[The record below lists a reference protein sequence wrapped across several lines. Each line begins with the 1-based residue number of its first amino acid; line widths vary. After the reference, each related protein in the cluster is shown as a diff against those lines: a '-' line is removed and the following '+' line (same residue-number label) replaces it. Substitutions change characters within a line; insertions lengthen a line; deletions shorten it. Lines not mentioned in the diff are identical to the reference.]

1 MYHFFVEPGAVG
13 EDMISVTGSDFNHIC
28 HVLRMKPGEQ
38 ITVSTVNE
46 GKEYLCEIDGF
57 EADRVLCRILDQ
69 QTDSAE
75 LPAKILLFQ
84 GLPKADKMEL
94 IIQKA
99 VELGA
104 AEIIPVEMARSVVKL
119 DEKKTASKVTR
130 WQAIS
135 EAAAK
140 QSKRGIIPTVSSPMT
155 YKEALKRASACDIFL
170 VPYEDARGFAHTR
183 EVLAGLD
190 PGQTIAVIIGP
201 EGGFA
206 PSEIEA
212 ATEAGGEIITLG
224 KRILRT
230 ETAGLVILSLIMA
243 GLEE

>member
-1 MYHFFVEPGAVG
+1 MYHFFVDSAAIG
-13 EDMISVTGSDFNHIC
+13 DTLISVTGKDYNHIT
-28 HVLRMKPGEQ
+28 HVLRMKQGEQ
-38 ITVSTVNE
+38 VTVDNTDD
-46 GKEYLCEIDGF
+46 GKEYLCEIDSF
-57 EADRVLCRILDQ
+57 ETDRVLLRILDV
-69 QTDSAE
+69 QTDTAE

-104 AEIIPVEMARSVVKL
+104 SEVIPVEMSRSVVKL
-119 DEKKTASKVTR
+119 DKKKGDAKQTR

-140 QSKRGIIPTVSSPMT
+140 QSKRGIIPVVSAPVT
-155 YKEALKRASACDIFL
+155 YKEALERASSCDLFM

-183 EVLAGLD
+183 EVLSSIK
-190 PGQTIAVIIGP
+190 PGQSVAILIGP

-206 PSEIEA
+206 PSEIESA
-212 ATEAGGEIITLG
+212 QAAGGEIITLG

-230 ETAGLVILSLIMA
+230 ETAGLVALSLVMA
-243 GLEE
+243 QLED

>member
-1 MYHFFVEPGAVG
+1 MYHFFVDPAAVG
-13 EDMISVTGSDFNHIC
+13 EETIAITGKDFNHIA
-28 HVLRMKPGEQ
+28 HVLRMKQGEE
-38 ITVSTVNE
+38 ITISTIGE
-46 GKEYLCEIDGF
+46 AKEYLCAIDTF
-57 EADRVLCRILDQ
+57 DADRVVCRILDR
-69 QTDSAE
+69 QTDTAE

-119 DEKKTASKVTR
+119 DDKKAASKVIR

-140 QSKRGIIPTVSSPMT
+140 QSKRGIIPVVNSPLT
-155 YKEALKRASACDIFL
+155 YKEALKRASECDLFL

-183 EVLAGLD
+183 EVLARLK
-190 PGQTIAVIIGP
+190 PGQSVAVIIGP

-212 ATEAGGEIITLG
+212 AVAANGEVITLG

-230 ETAGLVILSLIMA
+230 ETAGLVALSLIMA
-243 GLEE
+243 GLEK